1 LKTTAFINWV
11 EEKQNTLFCPG
22 IPGAGKTMI
31 ASIVVDYLKTS
42 CPDGKTGIAFL
53 YCIYK
58 RRDNQEVD
66 GLLASLLGQ
75 LAVWQPVVP
84 ESIRKL
90 YHKHLRGEKP
100 RPSRDEIREELH
112 CIMQAYSRIFIVID
126 ALDEC
131 KTDPIRDK
139 LLSEVYEL
147 QEGCDIRLMVTFRP
161 NIVPKAPSSGSVTT
175 LEIRAHEEDIERY
188 LSSQMSQL
196 PRIVQDRNEL
206 QHKIK
211 TRIIN
216 LVDGM

>member
-1 LKTTAFINWV
+1 M

-42 CPDGKTGIAFL
+42 FPDGETGIAFL

-75 LAVWQPVVP
+75 LAVWQPIIP

-90 YHKHLRGEKP
+90 YDKHLRGEKP
-100 RPSRDEIREELH
+100 RLSREEIREELH
-112 CIMQAYSRIFIVID
+112 CIIKAYSRIFIVID

-147 QEGCDIRLMVTFRP
+147 QEGCDIRLMATFRP

-175 LEIRAHEEDIERY
+175 LEIRAYEEDIERY
-188 LSSQMSQL
+188 LSGQMSQL

-206 QHKIK
+206 QRKIK
-211 TRIIN
+211 TRIIT